1 MKLLI
6 ISGRSGAGKN
16 TVLRTIED
24 EGFTC
29 IDNVPAS
36 MLKDLINKTNVRKSD
51 KGIAVCIDSRNN
63 SSNLENF
70 QAHLL
75 DIDASVDTEII
86 FLDASS
92 EVLIK
97 RYSETRRKHPLTSD
111 EIDLRQAIDLESI
124 RLAEISDV
132 ANLRIE
138 TSDLTPSELT
148 SLIRT
153 RVVSRK
159 HSAISML
166 FCSFGFRNGIPVDA
180 DYVFDL
186 RCLPNPFYE
195 ENIKNLSGKAPEVRA
210 FLDSK
215 PLVKEMFTDIVR
227 LLENWLPH
235 FDKAR
240 RHYITVAV
248 GCTGGRHRSVYMA
261 ERLAKHFQMKYDHV
275 IVRHRDSADAT

>member
-1 MKLLI
+1 
-6 ISGRSGAGKN
+6 
-16 TVLRTIED
+16 
-24 EGFTC
+24 
-29 IDNVPAS
+29 
-36 MLKDLINKTNVRKSD
+36 
-51 KGIAVCIDSRNN
+51 
-63 SSNLENF
+63 
-70 QAHLL
+70 
-75 DIDASVDTEII
+75 
-86 FLDASS
+86 
-92 EVLIK
+92 
-97 RYSETRRKHPLTSD
+97 
-111 EIDLRQAIDLESI
+111 
-124 RLAEISDV
+124 
-132 ANLRIE
+132 
-138 TSDLTPSELT
+138 
-148 SLIRT
+148 
-153 RVVSRK
+153 
-159 HSAISML
+159 ML

-180 DYVFDL
+180 DYVFYL

>member
-16 TVLRTIED
+16 TVLRSLED

-29 IDNVPAS
+29 IDNFPAS
-36 MLKDLINKTNVRKSD
+36 MLKDLINTNKFREPD

-63 SSNLENF
+63 PSHLENIHT
-70 QAHLL
+70 HLL
-75 DIDASVDTEII
+75 NIDDSANTEII

-92 EVLIK
+92 DVLIK
-97 RYSETRRKHPLTSD
+97 RFSETRRKHPLTND
-111 EIDLRQAIDLESI
+111 EIDLSQAIDLESI
-124 RLAEISDV
+124 RLAEISDL
-132 ANLRIE
+132 ANLRID
-138 TSDLTPSELT
+138 TSDLTPLEL
-148 SLIRT
+148 SRLIQT
-153 RVVSRK
+153 RVISRK
-159 HSAISML
+159 QSAISML
-166 FCSFGFRNGIPVDA
+166 FCSFGFRNGVPVDA

-195 ENIKNLSGKAPEVRA
+195 EHLKNLSGKAPEVRA
-210 FLDSK
+210 FLNNE
-215 PLVKEMFTDIVR
+215 PLVKEMFIDIVG

-261 ERLAKHFQMKYDHV
+261 ERLAKYFQIKYDHI
-275 IVRHRDSADAT
+275 IVRHRDNSDAE